1 MKVTAGKLLRPGF
14 CIYIDTLCQGAVP
27 VESDGEGK
35 IVVYATRE
43 EAEREI
49 AEDTIERL
57 NQFLEGT
64 REFDDAVNPEEYVV
78 EVSVHPDGS
87 IGDEAGNFFPE
98 GKSPCV

>member
-1 MKVTAGKLLRPGF
+1 MRAAAASDLHPGF
-14 CIYIDTLCQGAVP
+14 CIYVDTLCQGAIP
-27 VESDGEGK
+27 LESDGDGK

-64 REFDDAVNPEEYVV
+64 REFDDAINPAEYVV

-87 IGDEAGNFFPE
+87 IGDEVGNFFPQ